1 MTLWRKRWETL
12 PPAPPILF
20 ERFSDLEHLVVQVLY
35 NRGLTSPEEVEA
47 FLTGTLGCDNPFDL
61 AEMDAAVTL
70 IRQILRSGERIV
82 VYGDYDVDGVTATAV
97 LVQTLRAFGGSVE
110 PYIPD
115 RIEEG
120 YGLNAEAIHKL
131 AEQGTRLLITVDCG
145 IRSFAEVGLAQELG
159 MQVIIT
165 DHHHVGD
172 GLPRAGA
179 VINPRRSGCR
189 YPYRDLA
196 GVGVAFKLAQALLRT
211 EEQVP
216 LRRPEEGESRSL
228 LEEELLDL
236 VALGTIADMVPLL
249 GENHVLA
256 RKGLQRI
263 NEVPRPG
270 LQALMDVGRVEPGQV
285 TANTV
290 SFSLAPRLNAA
301 GRMGQALKALD
312 LLLASDLEEARPLAC
327 ELDQIN
333 NERRDLTRQV
343 REQARMMVLEMEENP
358 PLLFA
363 ASPDFPAGIVGLA
376 AGRLMEEFYRPAIV
390 VEMGEELCKGS
401 ARSIPEFHITEALD
415 KVAPLLERYGGH
427 AAAAGFTVRKEKLFA
442 LQEAL
447 VELARGDLVD
457 VVLKPIISVDA
468 EVQLSMLSWDLYRA
482 LKMLAPFGY
491 GNHSPLLVSRHA
503 EVQEARAVGAE
514 GRHLKLS
521 LRDER
526 GHLWSAIA
534 FRQGDW
540 NGRLPPYV
548 DLVYHLER
556 NDWHGRTYLQL
567 NVQDIHPCR

>member
-1 MTLWRKRWETL
+1 M
-12 PPAPPILF
+12 PPAPPVLF

-47 FLTGTLGCDNPFDL
+47 FLTGTLVCDNPFDL
-61 AEMDAAVTL
+61 EEMDAAVTL
-70 IRQILRSGERIV
+70 IRQVLRSGERIV

-120 YGLNAEAIHKL
+120 YGLNTEAIHKL

-145 IRSFAEVGLAQELG
+145 IRSFAEVGLAHELG
-159 MQVIIT
+159 MQVVVT

-216 LRRPEEGESRSL
+216 LRRSGAGDSRSL

-270 LQALMDVGRVEPGQV
+270 LQALMDVCRVESGQV

-327 ELDQIN
+327 ELDQMN
-333 NERRDLTRQV
+333 NERRELTRQV
-343 REQARMMVLEMEENP
+343 REQARMMVLETEENP

-390 VEMGEELCKGS
+390 VEMGQELCKGS

-415 KVAPLLERYGGH
+415 KVATLLERYGGH
-427 AAAAGFTVRKEKLFA
+427 AAAAGFTVRKERLLE
-442 LQEAL
+442 LQDAL

-457 VVLKPIISVDA
+457 VVLTPVISVDA

-521 LRDER
+521 LRDDH

-556 NDWHGRTYLQL
+556 NDWRGRTYLQL
-567 NVQDIHPCR
+567 NVQDIHPSR